1 MIVSDTGPFGNTLP
15 PFIGEQ
21 DDGLLHHYVVT
32 VNATDLTFYVD
43 GALIGTAEL
52 AEGNTVSGISEREAY
67 LGRSGYTGDPLWTG
81 SIQEFSIYDKALTE
95 SEAMDL
101 FAAGPK

>member
-52 AEGNTVSGISEREAY
+52 AEGNTV
-67 LGRSGYTGDPLWTG
+67 DPLWTG